1 MAGYTRCTTLVERT
15 RVLLGLLLF
24 WETLFQIVNFR
35 FLMYAGQSVFVKFKN
50 KKRMKKKLFF
60 FFLCEKNGERHCHK
74 HALKSPLARAE
85 YF

>member
-50 KKRMKKKLFF
+50 KKRMKKKFF
-60 FFLCEKNGERHCHK
+60 FFSCAKKTGKDTAINM
-74 HALKSPLARAE
+74 P
-85 YF
+85 